1 MYMLRIAAII
11 GLILLP
17 AAHGDSDGKD
27 GSVLSIANVSRITP
41 GTGSMNIVCGKGET
55 TLTLARK
62 YLSQTAY
69 MTPADL
75 DHAIR
80 VANNL
85 SEKEQPKPCEK
96 IVVPGLEPQP
106 IIEHPR
112 GDTKDAEIRA
122 IYFTGGSAGSITGL
136 TKLQHWRE
144 LGGNSVVFDIKDS
157 DGSLS
162 ITFDHPL
169 APKISHPHLSNLPKY
184 VRYIHSLGMH
194 AIARIALFRDEI
206 LVTRHNELAVQSKAG
221 KGPWR
226 ENGKLVWTDP
236 SNTTVQDYNLALA
249 KFVAQSGVDEVQ
261 FDYVRFPAEGD
272 QHDAVFHFLQPDANG
287 KVPTLERKDVIS
299 NFLARAYSE
308 LHPMGVLLSIDVFG
322 VMAWQRHVDLA
333 STGQDIPAMAQH
345 CDIMSP
351 MIYPSHFFG
360 MDGYD
365 RPGDAPEHFI
375 SISMERFRKVTAG
388 SGVVIRPWLQ
398 AFGWR
403 THTYS
408 PEYIKIQ
415 VATARDTGG
424 TGFLFWNAGNDYSVP
439 NKAMP
444 EIMADPKHF
453 LGHLELHDS
462 VANKPLPMKSSAVL
476 RGSAGTHAKAEDHV
490 PK

>member
-1 MYMLRIAAII
+1 MNMLGITAILGFVLLSVTHVFADDHMHIAVSK
-11 GLILLP
+11 P
-17 AAHGDSDGKD
+17 PMH
-27 GSVLSIANVSRITP
+27 SVVN
-41 GTGSMNIVCGKGET
+41 GSMFVVMEKGDT

-62 YLSQTAY
+62 YLSRTPY
-69 MTPADL
+69 MATTEFER
-75 DHAIR
+75 AIR
-80 VANNL
+80 SANHL
-85 SEKEQPKPCEK
+85 SEKDKPKPGEK
-96 IVVPGLEPQP
+96 IIIPSIESQP
-106 IIEHPR
+106 VIEHPR
-112 GDTKDAEIRA
+112 GDAKDSEIRA
-122 IYFTGGSAGSITGL
+122 IYFTGASAGSLSGL
-136 TKLQHWRE
+136 HKLERWHE

-162 ITFDHPL
+162 ISFDHPL
-169 APKISHPHLSNLPKY
+169 APKTRHPRISNLPKY
-184 VRYIHSLGMH
+184 IRHVHSLGMH
-194 AIARIALFRDEI
+194 AIARIALFRDEF
-206 LVTRHNELAVQSKAG
+206 LVTHHNELAVQSRAG

-236 SNTTVQDYNLALA
+236 SNLTVQDYNIALA

-272 QHDAVFHFLQPDANG
+272 QHDAVFHFLQPDTNG
-287 KVPTLERKDVIS
+287 KIPQHERKDVIS

-308 LHPMGVLLSIDVFG
+308 IHPMGVLLSIDVFG

-375 SISMERFRKVTAG
+375 SISMERFRKVTMG
-388 SGVVIRPWLQ
+388 SGVVLRPWLQ
-398 AFGWR
+398 AFGWKTR
-403 THTYS
+403 TYS
-408 PEYIKIQ
+408 ADYIKIQ

-424 TGFLFWNAGNDYSVP
+424 IGFLFWNAGNDYTVP

-444 EIMADPKHF
+444 QMMAEQNRYFGRVTVKEQNSSKPTNPKSGN
-453 LGHLELHDS
+453 L
-462 VANKPLPMKSSAVL
+462 VRATSAV
-476 RGSAGTHAKAEDHV
+476 HAKAEDQV
-490 PK
+490 PR